1 MDKRSYINDVYSSI
15 GSHRF
20 SSALFTIF
28 AALLFYG
35 RYVLFMSDWLGSN
48 RFILPSSENS
58 NNNNPRR
65 RLKLSILWRAYP
77 FESSVKVSLL
87 FIIVP
92 PLTQHLYTIQWLTWH
107 WTTIIINFSASRD
120 HSLKGVIQ
128 THLNSWWPVKGQ
140 LKWLAQDP
148 QCLYP
153 LRTTQVTLMLCSM
166 SSSGWMD
173 EDCASYCVLCHSLLL
188 VVLVVIILML
198 SAYSENFRNETDSH
212 HPLKD
217 SRGNS

>member
-1 MDKRSYINDVYSSI
+1 MTCLSVWIVCESFTPLHHCPSFNTASLHHSMADMTLNHHHHQFQCWQRS
-15 GSHRF
+15 
-20 SSALFTIF
+20 FTHDMTRWIE
-28 AALLFYG
+28 
-35 RYVLFMSDWLGSN
+35 RV
-48 RFILPSSENS
+48 
-58 NNNNPRR
+58 
-65 RLKLSILWRAYP
+65 
-77 FESSVKVSLL
+77 
-87 FIIVP
+87 
-92 PLTQHLYTIQWLTWH
+92 
-107 WTTIIINFSASRD
+107 
-120 HSLKGVIQ
+120 KGVIR

-148 QCLYP
+148 KCLYP
-153 LRTTQVTLMLCSM
+153 LWTTQVTLMLCSV